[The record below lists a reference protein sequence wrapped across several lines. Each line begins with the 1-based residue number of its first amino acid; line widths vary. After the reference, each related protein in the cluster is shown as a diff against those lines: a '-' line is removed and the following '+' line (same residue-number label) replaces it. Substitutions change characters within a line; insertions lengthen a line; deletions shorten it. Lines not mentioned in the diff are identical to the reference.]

1 MRMLA
6 VFCCTLAVVMAAEVC
21 PPSNTAFGR
30 LFWHPPL
37 FGTAVLLK
45 GHIDHGV
52 LFIFSFL
59 PSSFFS
65 SCIAETF
72 LRLWHLCREASN
84 GTNISG
90 RLMGPTMLQTVLYYI
105 VY

>member
-52 LFIFSFL
+52 LFIYFPFFL
-59 PSSFFS
+59 PPFFLPALLKPSFAF
-65 SCIAETF
+65 
-72 LRLWHLCREASN
+72 
-84 GTNISG
+84 GTCAGKRAMG
-90 RLMGPTMLQTVLYYI
+90 RI
-105 VY
+105 FRAA